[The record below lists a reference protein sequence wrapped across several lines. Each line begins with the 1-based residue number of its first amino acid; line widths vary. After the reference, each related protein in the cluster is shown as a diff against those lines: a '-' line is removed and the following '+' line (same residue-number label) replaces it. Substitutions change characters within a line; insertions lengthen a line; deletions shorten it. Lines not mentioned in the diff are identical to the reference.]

1 MGSRRW
7 RAGAAGAALACALVA
22 ALPPGSPLW
31 LALARGTSVVAAL
44 VFLAAVVHMPSEV
57 RAVWWGLWVF
67 QCLTIAGDIVYD
79 ALRYGLG
86 VEPFPSAADGLY
98 LASYGAILAALVVL
112 VNKRFPGRDR
122 EAWIDTAIMTVAAMT
137 AVGTFIIL
145 PMVDHAGG
153 RDWGTW
159 IALSYPVMDLVILST
174 LIRLVVGGGRINPAL
189 ALLVASVGATLTA
202 DLVFGGLV
210 ESGAVEAAGGWIDAT
225 FLAAVVLLTLA
236 VTAPGAAR
244 ITQPRVEDPPGM
256 TATRLAGLTLGVLT
270 PPALLAC
277 VSWTAGNPP
286 IRMLALASILVV
298 LLGLW
303 RIVILSVKV
312 EGQSAQLARQARTDA
327 LTDLP
332 NRRTWDFELQRL
344 SEQATLAGLP
354 MTVAVLDLD
363 HFKVVNDT
371 LGHPAA
377 DQVLRACARAWE
389 AEVGGG
395 HFLARYGGE
404 EFAIAMPGVPLGP
417 AIAALERVRLATPD
431 PMTVSI
437 GCAEHA
443 GDESILESVARADR
457 ALYRAKQCGR
467 DRVVADDRWALPDQI
482 PDPARNAAGL
492 AQQPG
497 AAAEVIPG

>member
-174 LIRLVVGGGRINPAL
+174 LIRLVVGAVGSTRPWPCWSPPWVPPSPRTSCSAAWSRAGRWRP
-189 ALLVASVGATLTA
+189 
-202 DLVFGGLV
+202 
-210 ESGAVEAAGGWIDAT
+210 
-225 FLAAVVLLTLA
+225 
-236 VTAPGAAR
+236 PGA
-244 ITQPRVEDPPGM
+244 GS
-256 TATRLAGLTLGVLT
+256 T
-270 PPALLAC
+270 PP
-277 VSWTAGNPP
+277 SW
-286 IRMLALASILVV
+286 
-298 LLGLW
+298 
-303 RIVILSVKV
+303 
-312 EGQSAQLARQARTDA
+312 
-327 LTDLP
+327 
-332 NRRTWDFELQRL
+332 
-344 SEQATLAGLP
+344 
-354 MTVAVLDLD
+354 
-363 HFKVVNDT
+363 
-371 LGHPAA
+371 
-377 DQVLRACARAWE
+377 
-389 AEVGGG
+389 
-395 HFLARYGGE
+395 
-404 EFAIAMPGVPLGP
+404 
-417 AIAALERVRLATPD
+417 
-431 PMTVSI
+431 
-437 GCAEHA
+437 
-443 GDESILESVARADR
+443 
-457 ALYRAKQCGR
+457 
-467 DRVVADDRWALPDQI
+467 
-482 PDPARNAAGL
+482 
-492 AQQPG
+492 QPSCCS
-497 AAAEVIPG
+497 PSR